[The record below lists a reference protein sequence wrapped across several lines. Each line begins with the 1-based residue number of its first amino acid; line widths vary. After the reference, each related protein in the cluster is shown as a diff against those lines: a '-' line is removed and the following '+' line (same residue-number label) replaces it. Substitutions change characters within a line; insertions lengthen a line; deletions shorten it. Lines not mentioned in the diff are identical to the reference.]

1 MAASAY
7 AGRNRAAP
15 RRRPA
20 ARKRRPAARSGASRV
35 NWDRLGRIALT
46 VVLAAVLYS
55 YLHPALDF
63 VNTYRSTSQAKVTFH
78 EALKE
83 NKRLHRRVQR
93 SGDPVA
99 LDEMARNQGMIA
111 AEETPYVVHPIAR

>member
-1 MAASAY
+1 MAAS
-7 AGRNRAAP
+7 RKAARSSSRTP
-15 RRRPA
+15 RRRPG
-20 ARKRRPAARSGASRV
+20 RRPPGRRGASRV
-35 NWDRLGRIALT
+35 QWDKVGRVALT
-46 VVLAAVLYS
+46 LVLAAVLYS

-63 VNTYRSTSQAKVTFH
+63 VNTYRSTSQAKVIFH
-78 EALKE
+78 EALRE

-111 AEETPYVVHPIAR
+111 AEETPYVVDPVAR

>member
-1 MAASAY
+1 MAAS
-7 AGRNRAAP
+7 RQAARSSARTT

-20 ARKRRPAARSGASRV
+20 RRPAGRRGASRIQ
-35 NWDRLGRIALT
+35 WDRVGRVALT
-46 VVLAAVLYS
+46 LVLTAVLYS
-55 YLHPALDF
+55 YLHPALAF
-63 VNTYRSTSQAKVTFH
+63 FNTYRSTSQAKVTFH

-111 AEETPYVVHPIAR
+111 DEETPYVVHPIAR